1 MRHFR
6 DRVDLSEVVRQ
17 HFSSVEKRYCII
29 SPLFHRFDRE
39 WGTVFREEDQEQS
52 VDETETVQDPK
63 KLCWLLFLNAKDDI
77 LSGTEELIQTY
88 HLLLCCLEFILRDS
102 PAFLLHPPFDS
113 LKLEHSAIGGS
124 SPSLNFVQRLAEKFH
139 TSLDELQAMQTTTQ
153 TYFESLKAANG
164 NLDVTYLENQYL
176 SQQKESGSLDELLSH
191 TWRTS
196 ISVNRK
202 SPAAWMSYCHIPREP
217 VSQLTDRVTYLEN
230 QYLSRQKE
238 SGSLDELLYLQHEA
252 TLCLTSYCHI
262 PREPVSQSTERVTY
276 LENQYL
282 SRQKESGS
290 LDELLYL
297 QHEATLCLTS
307 YCQVPREPVSQST
320 ERVTY
325 LENQYLSRQ
334 KESGSLDE
342 LLYLQHEAT
351 LCLTSYC
358 HVPREPVTYLENQ
371 YLSQQKESGS
381 LDELLY
387 LQHEATLCL
396 TSYCHVP
403 REPVSQSTE
412 RVTYLENQYVSRQKE
427 SGGLDELLYLQ
438 HEATLMPNNFSRVQS
453 GSSTHNG
460 LDTPVTPVR
469 AAMNT
474 VQQLKNLISANTDHL
489 QPLREH
495 FQNCASNP
503 ERSITDRAS
512 QMKLKFLSHY
522 LETSGNGQ
530 GAVAEQ
536 RYRQAT
542 NLYYRVM
549 KRLLDIERE
558 RLAPL
563 KDFSSLL
570 NNDVFHRSL
579 LACSTE
585 IVLTTYNVS
594 WSMTHS
600 VLNSGDSKFHF
611 PWVLDVFELYAFDF
625 YKHLTSIEN
634 RILDSVAW
642 QSDSP
647 DSPVFDLL
655 SQCGAMSVFYC
666 RTRKSLIS
674 YPGDSPVF
682 DLLSHCGAMS
692 VLYCRTRKSLIS
704 YPGDSP
710 VFDLLSQCGAMSVLY
725 CRTRQYLIS
734 YPGVV
739 PCLCYIA
746 GLAMWCHVCVIL
758 QDSPV
763 FDLLSRC
770 GAMSVLYCRTRQ
782 YLISYPGVD
791 SPVFDLLSRCGAMPV
806 LYCRT
811 RQYLISYPGD
821 SPVFDLLSRCG
832 AMPVLYCRTRQY
844 LISYP
849 GDSPVFDLLSR
860 CGAMPVLYCR
870 TRQYLISYPG
880 DSPVFDLLSR
890 CGAMSV
896 LYFRTR
902 QYLISYPGVVPW
914 LCYIAGLPMWC
925 YVCVILQDS
934 PDSPVFDL
942 LSRCGAM
949 SVILQDS
956 PVFDLLSQCGAMS
969 VLYCRTH
976 QYLISYPGVVPCLCY
991 IAGLAMWCHVCVILQ
1006 DSPVFDLLSQ
1016 CGAMSVFYYRTRQY
1030 LISYPDDSPV
1040 FDLLSQCGAMSVL
1053 YCRTRQYLISYPGDS
1068 PVFDLL
1074 SPCGA
1079 MSVIFQ
1085 DSPVFDLLSQ
1095 CGAMSVLYFRT
1106 RQYLISYPG
1115 DSPVFDLLSG
1125 CGAMSVL
1132 YYRTLQYLISYPGDS
1147 PVFDLLSRCGAMS
1160 VLYCRIR
1167 QSLISY
1173 PGVDS
1178 PVFDL
1183 LSRCGAMSVLYCRT
1197 LQYLISYPG
1206 VDSPVFDLL
1215 SRCGAMS
1222 SAYVSPC
1229 NDLISAENNNA
1240 AKAAEIYMSPS
1251 RGQATKGTHP
1261 GHIVI
1266 MSPRK
1271 GGVIGGVTMAY
1282 SKDSPETRAPD
1293 TPRRSHALTMFFN
1306 KVCRLGYHRL
1316 KTLADLLRITSET
1329 QQKIWTCF
1337 EFCIISRPELLK
1349 DRHLDQ
1355 IMMCS
1360 VYGICKVSDCE
1371 IRFKDI
1377 VKEYSTMSHA
1387 MCDVYKQALLENGTH
1402 DSIISFY
1409 NRVFMQCMK
1418 NYILQ
1423 FAKPVV
1429 CCEMCP
1435 YTSVTC

>member
-1 MRHFR
+1 MGEKEKEDSSLLGKYCVDLDVPASIKSKALQLWKEVKDVSSEHDSGSVQALQWIPVVIYVAAIESSQPYGPEDPHSDKSSPCCSLGAILKASDLNFIKFSELMRQFR

-176 SQQKESGSLDELLSH
+176 S
-191 TWRTS
+191 
-196 ISVNRK
+196 
-202 SPAAWMSYCHIPREP
+202 
-217 VSQLTDRVTYLEN
+217 
-230 QYLSRQKE
+230 RQKE

-252 TLCLTSYCHI
+252 TL
-262 PREPVSQSTERVTY
+262 
-276 LENQYL
+276 
-282 SRQKESGS
+282 
-290 LDELLYL
+290 
-297 QHEATLCLTS
+297 
-307 YCQVPREPVSQST
+307 
-320 ERVTY
+320 
-325 LENQYLSRQ
+325 
-334 KESGSLDE
+334 
-342 LLYLQHEAT
+342 
-351 LCLTSYC
+351 
-358 HVPREPVTYLENQ
+358 
-371 YLSQQKESGS
+371 
-381 LDELLY
+381 
-387 LQHEATLCL
+387 
-396 TSYCHVP
+396 
-403 REPVSQSTE
+403 
-412 RVTYLENQYVSRQKE
+412 
-427 SGGLDELLYLQ
+427 
-438 HEATLMPNNFSRVQS
+438 MPNNFQRVQS

-474 VQQLKNLISANTDHL
+474 VQQLKNLISTNTDHL

-625 YKHLTSIEN
+625 YKVLESYLKAEPNLTRDIIKHLTSIEN

-642 QSDSP
+642 QS
-647 DSPVFDLL
+647 
-655 SQCGAMSVFYC
+655 
-666 RTRKSLIS
+666 
-674 YPGDSPVF
+674 
-682 DLLSHCGAMS
+682 
-692 VLYCRTRKSLIS
+692 
-704 YPGDSP
+704 
-710 VFDLLSQCGAMSVLY
+710 
-725 CRTRQYLIS
+725 
-734 YPGVV
+734 
-739 PCLCYIA
+739 
-746 GLAMWCHVCVIL
+746 
-758 QDSPV
+758 
-763 FDLLSRC
+763 
-770 GAMSVLYCRTRQ
+770 
-782 YLISYPGVD
+782 
-791 SPVFDLLSRCGAMPV
+791 
-806 LYCRT
+806 
-811 RQYLISYPGD
+811 
-821 SPVFDLLSRCG
+821 
-832 AMPVLYCRTRQY
+832 
-844 LISYP
+844 
-849 GDSPVFDLLSR
+849 
-860 CGAMPVLYCR
+860 
-870 TRQYLISYPG
+870 
-880 DSPVFDLLSR
+880 
-890 CGAMSV
+890 
-896 LYFRTR
+896 
-902 QYLISYPGVVPW
+902 
-914 LCYIAGLPMWC
+914 
-925 YVCVILQDS
+925 
-934 PDSPVFDL
+934 
-942 LSRCGAM
+942 
-949 SVILQDS
+949 
-956 PVFDLLSQCGAMS
+956 
-969 VLYCRTH
+969 
-976 QYLISYPGVVPCLCY
+976 
-991 IAGLAMWCHVCVILQ
+991 
-1006 DSPVFDLLSQ
+1006 
-1016 CGAMSVFYYRTRQY
+1016 
-1030 LISYPDDSPV
+1030 
-1040 FDLLSQCGAMSVL
+1040 
-1053 YCRTRQYLISYPGDS
+1053 
-1068 PVFDLL
+1068 
-1074 SPCGA
+1074 
-1079 MSVIFQ
+1079 
-1085 DSPVFDLLSQ
+1085 
-1095 CGAMSVLYFRT
+1095 
-1106 RQYLISYPG
+1106 
-1115 DSPVFDLLSG
+1115 
-1125 CGAMSVL
+1125 
-1132 YYRTLQYLISYPGDS
+1132 
-1147 PVFDLLSRCGAMS
+1147 
-1160 VLYCRIR
+1160 
-1167 QSLISY
+1167 
-1173 PGVDS
+1173 
-1178 PVFDL
+1178 
-1183 LSRCGAMSVLYCRT
+1183 
-1197 LQYLISYPG
+1197 
-1206 VDSPVFDLL
+1206 DSPVFDLL

-1251 RGQATKGTHP
+1251 RGQATKGTNP

-1271 GGVIGGVTMAY
+1271 GGVTGGVTMAY

-1387 MCDVYKQALLENGTH
+1387 MSDVYKQALLENGTH

-1423 FAKPVV
+1423 FAKPVQPNLSPLPKPV
-1429 CCEMCP
+1429 NSSLNSSPVYSIPGRKNFYISPLKESPFKPPSSPSNMTPRSRKLYSFGELLGSAEKLKSINESMAAFKSRGNLPYVTTVRRTSSKRLSFDEMP
-1435 YTSVTC
+1435 SSDIINGNDITEQDVVVKKKRVTPPAVVSLSAPGQRNGDTDKESNSK

>member
-1 MRHFR
+1 MGEKEKEDSSLLGKYCVDLDVPASIKSKALQLWKEVKDVSSEHDSGSVQALQWIPVVIYVAAIESSQPYGPEDPHSDKSSPCCSLGAILKASDLNFIKFSELMRHFR

-164 NLDVTYLENQYL
+164 NLD
-176 SQQKESGSLDELLSH
+176 
-191 TWRTS
+191 
-196 ISVNRK
+196 
-202 SPAAWMSYCHIPREP
+202 
-217 VSQLTDRVTYLEN
+217 
-230 QYLSRQKE
+230 
-238 SGSLDELLYLQHEA
+238 
-252 TLCLTSYCHI
+252 
-262 PREPVSQSTERVTY
+262 
-276 LENQYL
+276 
-282 SRQKESGS
+282 
-290 LDELLYL
+290 
-297 QHEATLCLTS
+297 
-307 YCQVPREPVSQST
+307 
-320 ERVTY
+320 
-325 LENQYLSRQ
+325 
-334 KESGSLDE
+334 
-342 LLYLQHEAT
+342 
-351 LCLTSYC
+351 
-358 HVPREPVTYLENQ
+358 
-371 YLSQQKESGS
+371 
-381 LDELLY
+381 
-387 LQHEATLCL
+387 
-396 TSYCHVP
+396 
-403 REPVSQSTE
+403 
-412 RVTYLENQYVSRQKE
+412 VTYLENQYVSRQKE

-625 YKHLTSIEN
+625 YKVLESYLKAEPNLTRDIIKHLTSIEN

-647 DSPVFDLL
+647 VFDLL
-655 SQCGAMSVFYC
+655 S
-666 RTRKSLIS
+666 R
-674 YPGDSPVF
+674 
-682 DLLSHCGAMS
+682 
-692 VLYCRTRKSLIS
+692 
-704 YPGDSP
+704 
-710 VFDLLSQCGAMSVLY
+710 CGAMSVLY

-734 YPGVV
+734 YPSVV

-763 FDLLSRC
+763 FDLLS
-770 GAMSVLYCRTRQ
+770 
-782 YLISYPGVD
+782 
-791 SPVFDLLSRCGAMPV
+791 
-806 LYCRT
+806 
-811 RQYLISYPGD
+811 
-821 SPVFDLLSRCG
+821 
-832 AMPVLYCRTRQY
+832 
-844 LISYP
+844 
-849 GDSPVFDLLSR
+849 
-860 CGAMPVLYCR
+860 
-870 TRQYLISYPG
+870 
-880 DSPVFDLLSR
+880 
-890 CGAMSV
+890 
-896 LYFRTR
+896 
-902 QYLISYPGVVPW
+902 
-914 LCYIAGLPMWC
+914 
-925 YVCVILQDS
+925 
-934 PDSPVFDL
+934 
-942 LSRCGAM
+942 
-949 SVILQDS
+949 
-956 PVFDLLSQCGAMS
+956 
-969 VLYCRTH
+969 
-976 QYLISYPGVVPCLCY
+976 
-991 IAGLAMWCHVCVILQ
+991 
-1006 DSPVFDLLSQ
+1006 
-1016 CGAMSVFYYRTRQY
+1016 
-1030 LISYPDDSPV
+1030 
-1040 FDLLSQCGAMSVL
+1040 
-1053 YCRTRQYLISYPGDS
+1053 
-1068 PVFDLL
+1068 
-1074 SPCGA
+1074 
-1079 MSVIFQ
+1079 
-1085 DSPVFDLLSQ
+1085 
-1095 CGAMSVLYFRT
+1095 
-1106 RQYLISYPG
+1106 
-1115 DSPVFDLLSG
+1115 G

-1132 YYRTLQYLISYPGDS
+1132 YYRTLQ
-1147 PVFDLLSRCGAMS
+1147 
-1160 VLYCRIR
+1160 IR

-1173 PGVDS
+1173 PGV
-1178 PVFDL
+1178 
-1183 LSRCGAMSVLYCRT
+1183 
-1197 LQYLISYPG
+1197 
-1206 VDSPVFDLL
+1206 SPVFDLL

-1435 YTSVTC
+1435 YTSQPNLSPLPKPVNSSLNSSPVYSIPGRKNFYISPLKESPFKPPSSPGNMTPRSRKLYSFGELLGSAEKLKSINESMAAFKSRGNLPYVTTVRRTSSKRLSFDEMPSSDIINGNDITEQDVVVKKKRVTPPAVVSLSAPGQRNGDTDKESNSK